1 MKRKIRLLVS
11 CVLMCVLCSFTVL
24 AAEDGNQVQP
34 RFPGLA
40 GIKSV
45 KAFAID
51 KETNKPDKSAYTII
65 QVDMEQWGDLTLNA
79 ATTALYKENGGN
91 EIYVEVTF
99 DRYKA
104 DMYEIYA
111 DGKMVEKGN
120 FTGGYYPGFYET
132 FGIYVP
138 VVDNHADWKII
149 LYDAIDANVHGLPLS
164 GRVTIP

>member
-1 MKRKIRLLVS
+1 MKRKIRVLVS

-45 KAFAID
+45 KAFAA
-51 KETNKPDKSAYTII
+51 KMTGEEYNSASTVI
-65 QVDMEQWGDLTLNA
+65 QGNMEQWGDLTLNA
-79 ATTALYKENGGN
+79 ATTALYKENN
-91 EIYVEVTF
+91 CDAILVEVTF

-104 DMYEIYA
+104 DIYEIYA
-111 DGKMVEKGN
+111 DGKMVE
-120 FTGGYYPGFYET
+120 
-132 FGIYVP
+132 
-138 VVDNHADWKII
+138 NHADWKII
-149 LYDAIDANVHGLPLS
+149 LYDAKDANVHGLPLS

>member
-1 MKRKIRLLVS
+1 MKRKIRVLVS

-45 KAFAID
+45 KAFAA
-51 KETNKPDKSAYTII
+51 KMTGEEYNSASTVI
-65 QVDMEQWGDLTLNA
+65 QGNMEQWGDLTLNA
-79 ATTALYKENGGN
+79 ATTALYKENN
-91 EIYVEVTF
+91 CDAILVEVTF

-104 DMYEIYA
+104 DIYEIYA

-132 FGIYVP
+132 FGIRVP

-149 LYDAIDANVHGLPLS
+149 LYDAKDANVHGLPLS